1 MRSRLGGGSGLG
13 VIPRPVRLKN
23 EKPVPGAAGGGCCG
37 RYRARRGK
45 YWPMASVRNP
55 LFARWFA
62 RYGARNEE
70 RGNRELRRE
79 LVAGL
84 TGRVMEVGAG
94 TGLNFPHYPASVAE
108 VVAVE
113 PEPYLRS
120 RTIEAA
126 SAAPVP
132 IRVVDGTAADLPAA
146 DGEFD
151 AVVVSG
157 LLCSVPDAAAALAE
171 FRRVLRPGGQLRFYE
186 HVRSR
191 DPVFALGQAAAD
203 LLWPRLMGGC
213 HVNRQTRAAIGRV
226 FTVEA
231 CRGVRFPAGARFYP
245 VAPRILGVA
254 RRLGLR
260 CSAGFAFVTGRQ
272 QLAQAAVGLGRGDL
286 RGQHPVHLVA
296 HRHLDAVPLGQLARG
311 EGGADALGHRVGRR
325 EHLLQAPARA
335 ELLAERPV
343 AAQRAHAGGHE
354 VAHAG
359 RPAKVAA
366 SP

>member
-1 MRSRLGGGSGLG
+1 
-13 VIPRPVRLKN
+13 
-23 EKPVPGAAGGGCCG
+23 
-37 RYRARRGK
+37 
-45 YWPMASVRNP
+45 MASVRNP

-94 TGLNFPHYPASVAE
+94 TGLNLPHYPASVAE

-120 RTIEAA
+120 RTVEAA

-157 LLCSVPDAAAALAE
+157 LLCSVPSAADALLE
-171 FRRVLRPGGQLRFYE
+171 FRRVLRPGGELRFYE

-191 DPVFALGQAAAD
+191 DAVFARGQALAD
-203 LLWPRLMGGC
+203 LVWPRLLGGC
-213 HVNRQTRAAIGRV
+213 HASRDTGAAIGRV
-226 FTVEA
+226 FAIES
-231 CRGVRFPAGARFYP
+231 CRGFRFPPGARFYP

-254 RRLGLR
+254 RR
-260 CSAGFAFVTGRQ
+260 
-272 QLAQAAVGLGRGDL
+272 
-286 RGQHPVHLVA
+286 
-296 HRHLDAVPLGQLARG
+296 
-311 EGGADALGHRVGRR
+311 
-325 EHLLQAPARA
+325 
-335 ELLAERPV
+335 RP
-343 AAQRAHAGGHE
+343 E
-354 VAHAG
+354 
-359 RPAKVAA
+359 
-366 SP
+366 